1 MRPALPLSRRLTALA
16 ALLLVS
22 GAVAPIAPA
31 RAAAAAADLT
41 PDQQARVQQATDY
54 LQGLHSVTARF
65 TQTDPNG
72 ASSSGVLYLRR
83 PGKARFEYAPPSGLL
98 VISDGHF
105 VGVSDTRLKTFSEYP
120 LDRTPLIL
128 LLGREISLERGV
140 TVTKVE
146 ETPNGFAIT
155 ARDGRGHTQGQLTLL
170 FRSDPIALHG
180 WNVVDAQGRRTEVR
194 FGPLSPAEN
203 ADPGLFYIRD
213 PRH

>member
-1 MRPALPLSRRLTALA
+1 MPRRRPLAAFAAVVALA
-16 ALLLVS
+16 TAGGLSVMSL
-22 GAVAPIAPA
+22 PAPA
-31 RAAAAAADLT
+31 RAAVADLS
-41 PDQQARVQQATDY
+41 PDQQALVQQATEY
-54 LQGLHSVTARF
+54 LQALHSVTARF

-72 ASSSGVLYLRR
+72 ASSSGTLYLRR

-155 ARDGRGHTQGQLTLL
+155 ARDGRGRTQGQLTLL
-170 FRSDPIALHG
+170 FRSDPVALRG

>member
-1 MRPALPLSRRLTALA
+1 MTPHRRLPALLGAVAVALA
-16 ALLLVS
+16 AAPVLPS
-22 GAVAPIAPA
+22 GP
-31 RAAAAAADLT
+31 AAAAVADLS
-41 PDQQARVQQATDY
+41 PDQQARVAQATDY
-54 LQGLHSVTARF
+54 LQGLKSVTARF
-65 TQTDPNG
+65 TQTDPSG
-72 ASSSGVLYLRR
+72 AGSSGTLYLRR
-83 PGKARFEYAPPSGLL
+83 PGRARFEYAPPSGLL

-120 LDRTPLIL
+120 LDRTPLVL

-140 TVTKVE
+140 TVTRVE

-155 ARDGRGHTQGQLTLL
+155 ARDGRGRTQGQLTLL
-170 FRSDPIALHG
+170 FRTDPIALRG

-203 ADPGLFYIRD
+203 ADAGLFYIRD